1 MRTKIINILLR
12 IFFAFIQKKLYIW
25 YIKNQNLRP
34 MKKTILLTLILTL
47 AFWWQSLAQ
56 QVQVGYGTETGSSL
70 PIEAFFGYSYSQQIY
85 LASEIGDTDGGTI
98 TAIKFYF
105 NGDGITN
112 SNDWTVYIGH
122 TNKTEFSSTSD
133 WVPVSNLTQVYSGTI
148 TANGPG
154 WITIDI
160 NDWNYN
166 GTDNIVVAIDENQS
180 GYDSSSDDFYAT
192 ATTTNRGIIYYSDG
206 TNPDPANPPSGG
218 LKQFYP
224 NIIFVGLEQ
233 SCPAPIDLN
242 VEASPSGSATVTWDA
257 NGASSWN
264 LEYGPAGF
272 TQGSG
277 TMVNG
282 LTSPTYTINNLTLG
296 DSYDVYVQ
304 ADCSG
309 SGNGSSNWI
318 QASWRQPFSTCSEPV
333 NLNVEPQGGC
343 ASATPY
349 TLDFST
355 ADDVGHFSCD
365 NYGTNTGRWF
375 SFTAPNSGKVKIIFS
390 SSSAEFSILSDC
402 NGTEVACPGY
412 SSDTEYEISDLTAGN
427 TYILAVWKDNASSGS
442 VDVCLEEIVYSD
454 PVFTLTPVP
463 DCNNTQF
470 SVDVEVTDLGGSN
483 SVTVS
488 DDQGSATQQLS
499 SPGTVTF
506 GPYPEG
512 TNVTFTVTSDDDN
525 TVSSSQSIQ
534 YYCPPANDMCSSAE
548 MLTVSNSCNPTT
560 GTNQGAT
567 DSGAG
572 NPGCAYYQG
581 GDIWYTFTVPNAVG
595 NTLVVETSSVSGS
608 DVHDTGMAVYTGDCN
623 NLSLVECDDDGG
635 SGNFSKIIISNPNP
649 GDVYYVRVWEFGNN
663 SFGQIGVCA
672 YAPNLAVNNLTV
684 NDFNF
689 YPNPTQGTIRWT
701 ATETPTHLSIV
712 NISGQVLYEAN
723 KPESNVIDISQLP
736 AGVYMLHVTIGDRQG
751 TFRVIKE

>member
-1 MRTKIINILLR
+1 
-12 IFFAFIQKKLYIW
+12 
-25 YIKNQNLRP
+25 
-34 MKKTILLTLILTL
+34 MKKTILLTLVLTL
-47 AFWWQSLAQ
+47 AFWWQGMAQ

-122 TNKTEFSSTSD
+122 TNKTEFSSSSD

-148 TANGPG
+148 TATGAG

-180 GYDSSSDDFYAT
+180 GYDGSSDDFYAT

-206 TNPDPANPPSGG
+206 TNPDPATPPSGG

-233 SCPAPIDLN
+233 TCPAPINLN

-333 NLNVEPQGGC
+333 TLNVEQEGGC

-365 NYGTNTGRWF
+365 TYGYNAGRWF
-375 SFTAPNSGKVKIIFS
+375 SFTAPASGKIKINFS
-390 SSSAEFSILSDC
+390 DSSAEFSILSDC
-402 NGTEVACPGY
+402 SGTEVACPGY
-412 SSDTEYEISDLTAGN
+412 SSDTEYEVTGLTPGTN
-427 TYILAVWKDNASSGS
+427 YILAVWKDNVSSGT
-442 VDVCLEEIVYSD
+442 VDVCLEELVHTN
-454 PVFTLTPVP
+454 PVFTLTPIP

-499 SPGTVTF
+499 SPGSVTF

-512 TNVTFTVTSDDDN
+512 TNVTFTVTSDDDSN
-525 TVSSSQSIQ
+525 YSSTDHIQ
-534 YYCPPANDMCSSAE
+534 YYCPPANDACSTATEIATLPYNTSEDASGATNNDGFITTCSYGMNDGVWFKFVPANDGTVDITATPNGWDAKLAVYSGNDCSSLSCADNADDNLSGGAE
-548 MLTVSNSCNPTT
+548 SVSVSVTAGTT
-560 GTNQGAT
+560 YWINVGYWSGST
-567 DSGAG
+567 DGSEG
-572 NPGCAYYQG
+572 PF
-581 GDIWYTFTVPNAVG
+581 DLSV
-595 NTLVVETSSVSGS
+595 TSS
-608 DVHDTGMAVYTGDCN
+608 DVTLSVHGLDNTG
-623 NLSLVECDDDGG
+623 
-635 SGNFSKIIISNPNP
+635 F
-649 GDVYYVRVWEFGNN
+649 R
-663 SFGQIGVCA
+663 
-672 YAPNLAVNNLTV
+672 
-684 NDFNF
+684 F
-689 YPNPTQGTIRWT
+689 YPNPTQNILHIS
-701 ATETPTHLSIV
+701 AAEPVNKIQIA
-712 NISGQVLYEAN
+712 NISGQVVLDKTIN
-723 KPESNVIDISQLP
+723 NTTSQIDISRLP
-736 AGVYMLHVTIGDRQG
+736 AGVYMLTAVIGDNTG
-751 TFRVIKE
+751 TYRLIKE